1 MSSIVLRFTAEPRT
15 VNANGKVQ
23 GGTVMSW
30 IDEAAQTCA
39 NRWANRD
46 CVTVATG
53 AMRFLRP
60 ILIGDLVEVEARL
73 VFTGTTSMN
82 IAVQVRSGNVI
93 RGEMHIVT
101 DCLTVFVA
109 VDEEGRPLPVAA
121 WSPETPGDMALAER
135 VRAHLQASRMVA

>member
-23 GGTVMSW
+23 GGTVMQW

-39 NRWANRD
+39 SRWAGRE
-46 CVTVATG
+46 CLTL
-53 AMRFLRP
+53 AMGTLRFVRP

-73 VFTGTTSMN
+73 AFTGITSMN
-82 IAVQVRSGNVI
+82 IAVEVRSGSVTI
-93 RGEMHIVT
+93 DAMHTVT
-101 DCLTVFVA
+101 ECLAVFVS
-109 VDEEGRPLPVAA
+109 VDEEGRPMPVPA

-135 VRAHLQASRMVA
+135 VRAHLQAARSPA

>member
-15 VNANGKVQ
+15 VNASGKVQ

-39 NRWANRD
+39 SRWANRD

-60 ILIGDLVEVEARL
+60 IQIGDLVEVEAQL

-82 IAVQVRSGNVI
+82 IAVEVRSGSVTSS
-93 RGEMHIVT
+93 EMHTVT

-109 VDEEGRPLPVAA
+109 VDEEGRPMPVSA
-121 WSPETPGDMALAER
+121 WSPETPGDMALAQR
-135 VRAHLQASRMVA
+135 VRAHLQATRAIA